1 MTIKNDIAISDSGF
15 VFAPGTGESFTV
27 NPIGAEIIQMLKE
40 EKSVQQI
47 SERMLEKYNTDA
59 TTVEKDVNDFISMLR
74 HFSLIEMND

>member
-40 EKSVQQI
+40 EKSVEQI

-74 HFSLIEMND
+74 HFSLIETND

>member
-40 EKSVQQI
+40 EKSFEQI
-47 SERMLEKYNTDA
+47 IEPMLEKYKTDA

-74 HFSLIEMND
+74 HFSLIETND

>member
-40 EKSVQQI
+40 EKSVEQI

>member
-74 HFSLIEMND
+74 HFSLIETND